1 MAPVFEGLMPSRRRP
16 SRSRSESGKPL
27 HARWGDVAIS
37 APHDGGWAQQYPDND
52 LNNPVYQAHGSPD
65 SQKTLVNNSP
75 DLNFEVAKMEKTAI
89 EEIRQPTPPFIQ
101 KERTAITI
109 TIPLPWTRKKEHRR
123 SSSGINAQA
132 LATQVEKVITVESR
146 PALNNIQTNI
156 DEVIVA
162 EARPLAEPYRADS
175 PIVQTASPVY
185 DDVSTFFTRAAFPD
199 KGYASSR
206 LPPIQ
211 TSVPPT
217 ISQPTSAISILSPV
231 AEKYDGLSESNN
243 ATPMDNTPVA
253 GRTAIGLPTSADN
266 NEVIDVGGLT
276 FKLAEHVRDSPP
288 SLPPSRITS
297 PIDTSDV
304 EIPRKSSRSTMRDT
318 SRPASRGPGLGEV
331 AYMRAS
337 SRGPPEQPR
346 SASREASA
354 RRSESQE
361 PDSRRAGSVEPT
373 HRRALSRDPGRRT
386 VSPARRRT
394 LSREPVFRRA
404 LSREPDVRRIETPE
418 PVSRRD
424 TSRDRATH
432 RADSPN
438 PTTRRAQSRDPARR
452 RAESPAPT
460 SRRELSREPRT
471 TPRARTPDP
480 TTARPHSRG
489 PSSRRGISPGP
500 AGRRAVS
507 REPFTRRRISGDF
520 TRRAAS
526 LEPERRRASPRE
538 NFDFPWN
545 GDKPAG
551 KSPTDNTSTTDAST
565 TDDITSADETTDID
579 TETDDMYFE
588 SRKGW
593 NGHAGVGDEGQ
604 GFYAGVIQDYK
615 LIARDVEAEQTQT
628 SEPSGVKESL
638 ASLVTIKKE
647 KEKYPEQRQGKYA
660 GPDLVPSQEELWG

>member
-1 MAPVFEGLMPSRRRP
+1 MAPVFEGLMTSRRRP

-27 HARWGDVAIS
+27 HARWGDIAIS

-75 DLNFEVAKMEKTAI
+75 DLSFDAAKMENMGI

-109 TIPLPWTRKKEHRR
+109 TIPLPWSRKKEHRR

-132 LATQVEKVITVESR
+132 PATQVDKVITVESR
-146 PALNNIQTNI
+146 PALNNIQANI

-162 EARPLAEPYRADS
+162 ENRPFAEPYRADS
-175 PIVQTASPVY
+175 PVGRTVSPVY

-211 TSVPPT
+211 TSVPPNM
-217 ISQPTSAISILSPV
+217 SQPSSAISILSPV
-231 AEKYDGLSESNN
+231 AEKYDGISESNN
-243 ATPMDNTPVA
+243 ATPMDNTPIA
-253 GRTAIGLPTSADN
+253 GRTATGLPISADN
-266 NEVIDVGGLT
+266 HGVIDVGGLS
-276 FKLAEHVRDSPP
+276 FKLAEHLRASPS

-297 PIDTSDV
+297 PIDTTDV
-304 EIPRKSSRSTMRDT
+304 EFPRTSSRSTMRDT
-318 SRPASRGPGLGEV
+318 SRPPSRGPGLGEV

-337 SRGPPEQPR
+337 SRGPSEQPR
-346 SASREASA
+346 SESRGAST

-361 PDSRRAGSVEPT
+361 PGTRRAGSVEPT
-373 HRRALSRDPGRRT
+373 HRRAISRDPSRRN

-394 LSREPVFRRA
+394 LSGEPVFRRA
-404 LSREPDVRRIETPE
+404 LSREPEMRRIETPE
-418 PVSRRD
+418 SVSRRD
-424 TSRDRATH
+424 ASREPATH

-438 PTTRRAQSRDPARR
+438 PTTRRAQSREPTPR
-452 RAESPAPT
+452 RAESPTPT
-460 SRRELSREPRT
+460 SRRALSPEPTIR
-471 TPRARTPDP
+471 RARTPDP

-489 PSSRRGISPGP
+489 PSARRGISPGP
-500 AGRRAVS
+500 TARRAVS

-520 TRRAAS
+520 SRRAAS
-526 LEPERRRASPRE
+526 QEPLRRRASPRE
-538 NFDFPWN
+538 TFDFPWI
-545 GDKPAG
+545 GDKTAG
-551 KSPTDNTSTTDAST
+551 KSPTDNTSTIDASS
-565 TDDITSADETTDID
+565 TDDNTSADESTDID
-579 TETDDMYFE
+579 TETDEMYAE

-593 NGHAGVGDEGQ
+593 NGHAGAGDAGQ

-615 LIARDVEAEQTQT
+615 LIGRDVEAEQTQT
-628 SEPSGVKESL
+628 FEPSGVKESL
-638 ASLVTIKKE
+638 VSLVTIKKE
-647 KEKYPEQRQGKYA
+647 KEKYPEVRQGKYV